1 MDDFTVSN
9 LHSSR
14 DEWCARLVNILT
26 PLIIEGLKS
35 IFNEAW
41 KMSVENDEAS
51 KYLMTYQNLLCRVPK
66 WNAEIIE
73 DERKRIIERSG
84 CGYLEDLITC
94 VHVIQ
99 LKTLTCIRV
108 GNKQKKIDISIPKL
122 DAFLHKAYIHAARK
136 SYTNVYL
143 FEKNVNPLMVQ
154 KHNRELELIVQECIL
169 AAVRESIPTEAIIRA
184 YLDESVEQ
192 EEEVVI
198 EPIISDANEDVP
210 ILEGAKETE
219 GDDLEKIPEFPPEE
233 PPPSLVP
240 AIADLDTKPV
250 ITRLAFNDV
259 DEAFGGESG
268 REEIVAPKNIER
280 LEEISAARNL
290 QRKLEEEGAD
300 DGDDELPLDR
310 ITINDDSLDLGD
322 LGITDLDMG
331 NQEDALRLDFDEI
344 I

>member
-41 KMSVENDEAS
+41 KMSVENDESS
-51 KYLMTYQNLLCRVPK
+51 KYLMTFQNLLCRVPK

-143 FEKNVNPLMVQ
+143 FEKNVSALMVQ

-169 AAVRESIPTEAIIRA
+169 AAIRESIPTEAIIRA

-198 EPIISDANEDVP
+198 EPIKEDTP
-210 ILEGAKETE
+210 ILNGGAEDTS
-219 GDDLEKIPEFPPEE
+219 GADDAEEKVPEFPPEE

-300 DGDDELPLDR
+300 DGDDEMPLDR
-310 ITINDDSLDLGD
+310 IKIENDSLDLGD
-322 LGITDLDMG
+322 LGIMDLDGG
-331 NQEDALRLDFDEI
+331 NREDELKLEFEEI
-344 I
+344 M